1 MTCGPEGVLPLYDID
16 LWAAMLKVVDDSGF
30 KAMHS
35 LEKVTVILCQY
46 GIDEEDIADHE
57 SLIQRM
63 PSSKWCIELK
73 DMGKKIWTST
83 DNRYEFD
90 NYEDYERHEEEI
102 YRQEMKREEE
112 AEEEAEERSEER
124 SVLEE

>member
-16 LWAAMLKVVDDSGF
+16 LWAAMLKVVDDRGF

-35 LEKVTVILCQY
+35 LEK
-46 GIDEEDIADHE
+46 
-57 SLIQRM
+57 RM

-112 AEEEAEERSEER
+112 AEERWWHDERVHRRNDPCWKNDSDYD
-124 SVLEE
+124 